1 MKNIIVVTLT
11 VLIIVLMVYINRSG
25 TTFQGGEQGKI
36 IQDISTIV
44 PKKSSNEP
52 KSPTEE
58 EKLKT
63 LQDKAGSLK
72 SFKVSLMYKKRCASC
87 HGINGEGIIGPK
99 IIGQSTEVLY
109 KKLLDYKAGRT
120 ENAVMKGLLLNLSKD
135 ELKTLADEI
144 GKFGTN

>member
-1 MKNIIVVTLT
+1 MKNIIVATFT
-11 VLIIVLMVYINRSG
+11 ILIALLMIYINRSG

-44 PKKSSNEP
+44 PKKSTNEP

-58 EKLKT
+58 EKLKK
-63 LQDKAGSLK
+63 LQDKAGSIK

-99 IIGQSTEVLY
+99 IIGQTSEVIY

-135 ELKTLADEI
+135 KLKTLADEI

>member
-1 MKNIIVVTLT
+1 MKNIIVSILTL
-11 VLIIVLMVYINRSG
+11 LIVILMVYLNVNK

-36 IQDISTIV
+36 IQNIDKIV
-44 PKKSSNEP
+44 PKSGNKP
-52 KSPTEE
+52 KLDIEA

-63 LQDKAGSLK
+63 LQNKAGNVQ

-99 IIGQSTEVLY
+99 IIGQSSEELY

-120 ENAVMKGLLLNLSKD
+120 ENAVMKGLLLNLSK
-135 ELKTLADEI
+135 EKLRTLADEI
-144 GKFGTN
+144 GRFGTN

>member
-1 MKNIIVVTLT
+1 MKNIIVAILTL
-11 VLIIVLMVYINRSG
+11 LIVILMVYLNING

-36 IQDISTIV
+36 IQDIAKIV
-44 PKKSSNEP
+44 PKNSSKP
-52 KSPTEE
+52 KLNIEAK
-58 EKLKT
+58 KLKT
-63 LQDKAGSLK
+63 LQNKAGNIQ

-99 IIGQSTEVLY
+99 IIGQSSEVLY

-120 ENAVMKGLLLNLSKD
+120 ENAIMKGLLLNLTKE

-144 GKFGTN
+144 GRFGTN

>member
-1 MKNIIVVTLT
+1 MKNIIVAILTL
-11 VLIIVLMVYINRSG
+11 LIVILMVYLNING

-36 IQDISTIV
+36 IQDIAKIV
-44 PKKSSNEP
+44 PKNSSKP
-52 KSPTEE
+52 KLNIEAK
-58 EKLKT
+58 KLKT
-63 LQDKAGSLK
+63 LQNKAGNIQ

-99 IIGQSTEVLY
+99 IIGQSSEVLY

-120 ENAVMKGLLLNLSKD
+120 ENAVMKGLLLNLTKE

-144 GKFGTN
+144 GRFGTN